1 MTESPGAMQ
10 HQRPQSGVAPLLV
23 VEALTKSFGGVV
35 ALRDVSF
42 GVAPGEVLA
51 LIGPNG
57 AGKTTCFNVIHGE
70 LVPDRGDVRLAGRS
84 IRGRPPHGIA
94 RLGVGRT
101 FQVAATFA
109 SMTVRESLA
118 LALAA
123 HDGRDGA
130 VLTGML
136 NVASPRIDALLAR
149 VAMAD
154 LADAH
159 CAALAYGD
167 AKRLELALALAG
179 EPRLLLMDEPTAGMS
194 PRSRRALMTLATGL
208 AESANVAVLFTEH
221 DMDIVFGFAD
231 RVLVLDRGALIAAG
245 SPAAIKAD
253 PRVQAVYL
261 GGG

>member
-1 MTESPGAMQ
+1 MTATNAAARDPRPDPGG
-10 HQRPQSGVAPLLV
+10 PSLLV
-23 VEALTKSFGGVV
+23 VEALTKSFGGVA
-35 ALRDVSF
+35 ALRDVAF
-42 GVAPGEVLA
+42 GVAPGEVVA

-57 AGKTTCFNVIHGE
+57 AGKTTCFNIIHGE
-70 LVPDRGDVRLAGRS
+70 LAPDRGDVRLAGRS
-84 IRGRPPHGIA
+84 IRGRPPHAIA

-123 HDGRDGA
+123 HDGHDGA
-130 VLTGML
+130 VFAGML
-136 NVASPRIDALLAR
+136 EVASPRIDALLAR
-149 VAMAD
+149 VAIAD
-154 LADAH
+154 LADEH
-159 CAALAYGD
+159 CATLAYGD
-167 AKRLELALALAG
+167 AKRLELGLALAG

-194 PRSRRALMTLATGL
+194 PRSRRKLMTLATDL

-231 RVLVLDRGALIAAG
+231 RVLVLDRGTLIAG
-245 SPAAIKAD
+245 GPPAAIKAD

-261 GGG
+261 GVD